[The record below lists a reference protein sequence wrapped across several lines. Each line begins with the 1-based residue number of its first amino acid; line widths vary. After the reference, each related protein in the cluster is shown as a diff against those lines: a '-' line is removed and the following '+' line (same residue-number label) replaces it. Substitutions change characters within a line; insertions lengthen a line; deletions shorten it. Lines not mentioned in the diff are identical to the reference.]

1 MLRDKVNLLKRKKMR
16 LREKNV
22 LQKESS
28 DLETA
33 QFLVLKQFEK
43 GNERIIYEQEAKL
56 RKSN

>member
-1 MLRDKVNLLKRKKMR
+1 MR
-16 LREKNV
+16 LRGKNV

-28 DLETA
+28 GLETA

>member
-1 MLRDKVNLLKRKKMR
+1 MR

-22 LQKESS
+22 FQKESS
-28 DLETA
+28 GLETA

-43 GNERIIYEQEAKL
+43 ENERIIYEQEAKL